1 MSTLR
6 TRISAAFEWTQHG
19 ALAAA
24 LLLAAPAAAQYAVS
38 QDGRLFDA
46 NPQVGGNR
54 YNYARPA
61 SPLLGG
67 NYYATGDVRGGFAL
81 QSYSPIPGSSA
92 FRGPLGSGALGSFIR
107 DSVGI
112 AEARSP
118 GGLSRGPYY
127 DPVLSAPS
135 GSYLA
140 GYGEYGSRPGAA
152 GFAPSVP
159 PTNFGAVSGFSGSG
173 GPLSTPLDLR
183 LSGQSPAGV
192 IPLARPP
199 GADGGL
205 RSWIFGPAPRIN
217 YGPQPAEFS
226 ASLDRPYRIAGL
238 DNEAPAMP
246 APKTLSTSSEG
257 RVEWG
262 PLDLRL
268 PVLPGQSEAQAKRAS
283 PVDLLIQGQSEAL
296 LTRSANAQLR
306 ARRLNLPGDD
316 AAVQPADAGAPL
328 AGDVQAPTL
337 KDLGLAPGSDVFN
350 DLRLAL
356 SLSSDPSARWFQ
368 ELQRGS
374 TDARLAV
381 QGAQEQIAQESQ
393 EFVQRM
399 FAAPIRSFVGSDANA
414 LNDEL
419 LKAEAFMEIGEYFDA
434 ANRYE
439 RATRLAPGNPLP
451 VIGRGHAAL
460 AAGDYLSAAVH
471 LLRGLE
477 MFPQIAGFRV
487 DLTRLL
493 GGGEIVDIRRSDI
506 MKQLERHEDPR
517 LRFLL
522 GYIEVHSGNTGQG
535 LENLEQAALSGQLGP
550 AVQRYY
556 GILRTQSSDAAPS
569 VNIPTSEPA
578 APADDPPPP

>member
-1 MSTLR
+1 MSTSRPFTGATRGR
-6 TRISAAFEWTQHG
+6 TRRG

-24 LLLAAPAAAQYAVS
+24 LLLAAPAAAQYAVT

-61 SPLLGG
+61 SPLLSG

-81 QSYSPIPGSSA
+81 QSYSPIPGSNA

-107 DSVGI
+107 DSVGMT
-112 AEARSP
+112 EARNP
-118 GGLSRGPYY
+118 IGLSRGPYY

-135 GSYLA
+135 VSYLA
-140 GYGEYGSRPGAA
+140 GYGDYGSRPGAVSPY
-152 GFAPSVP
+152 APLP
-159 PTNFGAVSGFSGSG
+159 PTNFGAVGGISGSG
-173 GPLSTPLDLR
+173 GPLSAPLDLR
-183 LSGQSPAGV
+183 LSGQPPGGV
-192 IPLARPP
+192 SPLARTS
-199 GADGGL
+199 GAEGGL
-205 RSWIFGPAPRIN
+205 RSSIFGPASRT
-217 YGPQPAEFS
+217 YFGPQPAEFS
-226 ASLDRPYRIAGL
+226 AAFDRSYRIEGL
-238 DNEAPAMP
+238 DSDAPSMP
-246 APKTLSTSSEG
+246 APKTLSTSAEG
-257 RVEWG
+257 RPEWG

-268 PVLPGQSEAQAKRAS
+268 PGLSNPAEAMAKRAS

-306 ARRLNLPGDD
+306 ARQLNLPAGD
-316 AAVQPADAGAPL
+316 AAEQAGQAAAPL

-356 SLSSDPSARWFQ
+356 SLASDPSARWFQ
-368 ELQRGS
+368 ELQRGAS
-374 TDARLAV
+374 DARLAV
-381 QGAQEQIAQESQ
+381 QGAQEQIAQESH
-393 EFVQRM
+393 EFVQRVLN
-399 FAAPIRSFVGSDANA
+399 APIRSFVGSDANA

-439 RATRLAPGNPLP
+439 RASRLAPGNPLP

-460 AAGDYLSAAVH
+460 AAGDYLSAAVQ

-487 DLTRLL
+487 DLKRLL

-506 MKQLERHEDPR
+506 MKELGRHEDPR

-522 GYIEVHSGNTGQG
+522 GYIEVHSGNTRLG
-535 LENLEQAALSGQLGP
+535 LENLEKAALSGQLGP
-550 AVQRYY
+550 AAQRYY
-556 GILRTQSSDAAPS
+556 GILRSQESGAAPS
-569 VNIPTSEPA
+569 VNLPTSEPT

>member
-1 MSTLR
+1 MNTSR
-6 TRISAAFEWTQHG
+6 SIAGATRGWTQRG

-24 LLLAAPAAAQYAVS
+24 LLLAAPAAAQYAVT

-61 SPLLGG
+61 SPLLSG

-81 QSYSPIPGSSA
+81 QSFSPIPGSNA

-107 DSVGI
+107 DSVGM
-112 AEARSP
+112 AEARNP
-118 GGLSRGPYY
+118 IGLSRGPYY

-140 GYGEYGSRPGAA
+140 GYGDYGSRPGAA
-152 GFAPSVP
+152 SPYAPLP
-159 PTNFGAVSGFSGSG
+159 PTNSGAVGGLSGSG
-173 GPLSTPLDLR
+173 GPLSAPLDLR
-183 LSGQSPAGV
+183 LAGQPPGGV
-192 IPLARPP
+192 SPLARTS
-199 GADGGL
+199 GAEGGL
-205 RSWIFGPAPRIN
+205 RSSIFGPASRT
-217 YGPQPAEFS
+217 YFGPQPADFS
-226 ASLDRPYRIAGL
+226 ATVERAYRIEGL
-238 DNEAPAMP
+238 DSEAPAMT
-246 APKTLSTSSEG
+246 APRTLSTSAEG
-257 RVEWG
+257 RPEWG

-268 PVLPGQSEAQAKRAS
+268 PGQPEVLAKRAS
-283 PVDLLIQGQSEAL
+283 PVDLLIEGQSAAL
-296 LTRSANAQLR
+296 LTRSANAQFR
-306 ARRLNLPGDD
+306 ARQQLLPPGD
-316 AAVQPADAGAPL
+316 ASEQPAAAAPL

-374 TDARLAV
+374 SDARLAV

-393 EFVQRM
+393 EFVERVLN
-399 FAAPIRSFVGSDANA
+399 APIRSFVGSDANA

-439 RATRLAPGNPLP
+439 RASRLAPGNPLP

-477 MFPQIAGFRV
+477 MFPQMAGFRV
-487 DLTRLL
+487 DLKRLL

-506 MKQLERHEDPR
+506 MKQLEQHEDPR

-522 GYIEVHSGNTGQG
+522 GYIEVHSGSAALG
-535 LENLEQAALSGQLGP
+535 LENLEKAALSGQLGP
-550 AVQRYY
+550 AAQRYY
-556 GILRTQSSDAAPS
+556 GILRTQKSGAGPTL
-569 VNIPTSEPA
+569 NLPTSEPT